1 MANKKEKKPS
11 MMGEDPSLSTKSFA
25 QVNASR
31 VKARLERLGD
41 ASPTALCVFLG
52 LKNKKPEE
60 GDYAWSVMQ
69 HLVAMGVMEAK
80 PYSGGIMYRTP
91 QSTTKP
97 PRSEG
102 YGERPCRSYWDE
114 TVIDPELALK
124 AKRRKDLQDKQEQQ
138 GRRQSTGKK
147 WGGAA

>member
-1 MANKKEKKPS
+1 MANKKEKERKKPG

-52 LKNKKPEE
+52 LKNKKPEP

-91 QSTTKP
+91 QSAAKA

-102 YGERPCRSYWDE
+102 YGERPCAIRYDYSL
-114 TVIDPELALK
+114 IDPEI
-124 AKRRKDLQDKQEQQ
+124 AKKGEQRER
-138 GRRQSTGKK
+138 RRQSTGKK